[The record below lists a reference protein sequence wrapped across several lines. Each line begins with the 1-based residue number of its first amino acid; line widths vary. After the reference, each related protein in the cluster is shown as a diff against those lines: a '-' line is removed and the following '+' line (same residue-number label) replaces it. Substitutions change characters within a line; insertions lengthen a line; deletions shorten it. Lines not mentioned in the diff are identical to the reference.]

1 MAPKTATFLY
11 NHRMRIN
18 MVERLKRYVVVLT
31 LLLAGCALQHARHLS
46 PLQTFS
52 DSMRDGNAGP
62 PMVAVPAGSF
72 IMGPTPDEPMQFE
85 IETPPHRVTFEDPFA
100 ISQYEITFTE
110 YDRFAE
116 ATGRHKPSDKGWGPQ
131 HWGRGK
137 TPVFNVSWHDA
148 QRYVD
153 WLSEQTGE
161 HYQLPSE
168 SQWEYAARAGTVTP
182 FYTGKCITTDQA
194 NYHGPNSFGDCPIS
208 SLYRGKTLPVGSFP
222 PNPWGLY
229 DIHGNIFEWT
239 RDCWHTSYLGAPD
252 DGTAWMNIGDNVDCR
267 LRVLRG
273 GSWSGRPRDIRS
285 SARSYNNADFKS
297 IFIGFR
303 VVRTID

>member
-1 MAPKTATFLY
+1 
-11 NHRMRIN
+11 
-18 MVERLKRYVVVLT
+18 
-31 LLLAGCALQHARHLS
+31 
-46 PLQTFS
+46 
-52 DSMRDGNAGP
+52 
-62 PMVAVPAGSF
+62 MVAVPAGSF